1 MLVYGQASNA
11 RLLGKQGYL
20 TVDVLYK
27 NHYGFLHI
35 QEVLLDTVNPTTI
48 LRKIKI
54 FLLSTPDDKNKQNKT
69 KLKKLE
75 AFLWNVPGAL
85 LKPLDPE
92 VSGTKAIPVAAGTQ
106 LRLS

>member
-54 FLLSTPDDKNKQNKT
+54 FLLSTPGDKNKAQSLVININSKYINKY
-69 KLKKLE
+69 KC
-75 AFLWNVPGAL
+75 
-85 LKPLDPE
+85 
-92 VSGTKAIPVAAGTQ
+92 
-106 LRLS
+106 